1 MNSLSWLIYLA
12 GAVGNFGI
20 LFGWII
26 ALSAIA
32 TIVLTI
38 AKLVME
44 FDSDIRSQPETRA
57 SFRRWAIFAGIVFLF
72 SGIIEC
78 VIPDRKTVLLIAAS
92 EIGERVLNSDRMAQ
106 VENRVAGIVD
116 PSLDL
121 LNTWIAQQTQS
132 IRREMAQ
139 TAPSEKAR

>member
-1 MNSLSWLIYLA
+1 M
-12 GAVGNFGI
+12 
-20 LFGWII
+20 
-26 ALSAIA
+26 
-32 TIVLTI
+32 
-38 AKLVME
+38 
-44 FDSDIRSQPETRA
+44 
-57 SFRRWAIFAGIVFLF
+57 
-72 SGIIEC
+72 
-78 VIPDRKTVLLIAAS
+78 LLIAAS

-139 TAPSEKAR
+139 TAPSEKVR